1 MVNVAGFNIGKS
13 FSYAPSPDIAQE
25 LNLKMTSLDG
35 GKVDF
40 GKGGPFIISNPGC
53 HQDVLDILNSG
64 KGYQK

>member
-1 MVNVAGFNIGKS
+1 
-13 FSYAPSPDIAQE
+13 
-25 LNLKMTSLDG
+25 MTSLDG

>member
-1 MVNVAGFNIGKS
+1 MNTNPK
-13 FSYAPSPDIAQE
+13 PWDIAAQFLFAQE

>member
-1 MVNVAGFNIGKS
+1 MNTNPK
-13 FSYAPSPDIAQE
+13 PWDIAAQFLFAQE
-25 LNLKMTSLDG
+25 LNLIMTSLDG

>member
-1 MVNVAGFNIGKS
+1 MGYSRFL
-13 FSYAPSPDIAQE
+13 FAQE

-64 KGYQK
+64 NGYQNKYNYINIIV